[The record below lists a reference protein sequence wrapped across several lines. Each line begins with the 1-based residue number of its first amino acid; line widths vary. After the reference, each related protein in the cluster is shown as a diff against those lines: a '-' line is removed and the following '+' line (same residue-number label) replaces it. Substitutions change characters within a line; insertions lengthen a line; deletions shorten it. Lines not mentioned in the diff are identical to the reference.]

1 MYYKTLFK
9 HSFLF
14 GSLVGAVLIL
24 ASLTFYW
31 KGVSVNYN
39 PTLLFINRGLIIL
52 GIYFGVRKYRDEV
65 LFGVISYG
73 RAFAA
78 GVLMVAVASSFYAMY
93 IYILTSYFDSGILQE
108 AIDFTE
114 KGLVEIGYDDEQ
126 VELLMSL
133 YRKITPG
140 IFAMSQWFGK
150 ALAGVFF
157 SLIVAFFFKQKRNLF
172 ANRPVDKFNDS
183 KNQ

>member
-1 MYYKTLFK
+1 M
-9 HSFLF
+9 F

-24 ASLTFYW
+24 ASLTCYW
-31 KGVSVNYN
+31 KGVSINYN
-39 PTLLFINRGLIIL
+39 QTLLLINRFLIIT

-73 RAFAA
+73 RAFVS
-78 GVLMVAVASSFYAMY
+78 GVLIIAIAASFYAFF
-93 IYILTSYFDSGILQE
+93 ILILTKYFDSVIIQE
-108 AIDFTE
+108 AIEFTE
-114 KGLVEIGYDDEQ
+114 KGLYDIGYKDDQ

-133 YRKITPG
+133 YRKITPE

-157 SLIVAFFFKQKRNLF
+157 SLIIAFFFKQRRNLF
-172 ANRPVDKFNDS
+172 KNSSIDKFKRSN
-183 KNQ
+183 NQ

>member
-1 MYYKTLFK
+1 
-9 HSFLF
+9 LF
-14 GSLVGAVLIL
+14 GSLVGAALIL

-31 KGVSVNYN
+31 KGVSINYN
-39 PTLLFINRGLIIL
+39 PTLLFINRLLIIT
-52 GIYFGVRKYRDEV
+52 GIYFGVRKYRDEI
-65 LFGVISYG
+65 LFGVISYA
-73 RAFAA
+73 RAFVA
-78 GVLMVAVASSFYAMY
+78 GVILIAVASSFYAMF
-93 IYILTSYFDSGILQE
+93 IFLLTSYFDAEIIKD
-108 AIDFTE
+108 AINYTE
-114 KGLVEIGYDDEQ
+114 KGLIEIGYDDDQ

-150 ALAGVFF
+150 VLAGVFF

-172 ANRPVDKFNDS
+172 NNRPIDKFNGS